1 MSHLKPGSE
10 THFRGTARL
19 EIAGDPLQPVQ
30 AGPRGSAV
38 IDTGGVMSE
47 HHGPDGVVR
56 TDGAI
61 LRYACE
67 GAGRPALVIGSA
79 VYYPRTFSREL
90 RRHLRLAFVDAR
102 HFAAE
107 DGARAPGEISL
118 GTYMS
123 DIERVHDRLGHGRVV
138 LIGHSHHGN
147 LALEYARRHP
157 HRVTHVVM
165 IGSPPVDVDSTVS
178 AAKAYWDQHAS
189 AERKALLQAR
199 LAALRASATEQ
210 MTPQEAFVAQYVAEG
225 PKYWRDPAYDAAP
238 LWQGVPINMRALAAF
253 RAFFADGYALRWDPE
268 HLAAPV
274 LVMTGR
280 YDYAVPPTLWDD
292 PPATPASL
300 TIRLF
305 ERSGHTPQL
314 EEPAAFDR
322 TLLEWLATAAGR

>member
-1 MSHLKPGSE
+1 
-10 THFRGTARL
+10 
-19 EIAGDPLQPVQ
+19 
-30 AGPRGSAV
+30 
-38 IDTGGVMSE
+38 MSE
-47 HHGPDGVVR
+47 HHGPDGIVR

-67 GAGRPALVIGSA
+67 GSGPPALVIGSA
-79 VYYPRTFSREL
+79 VYYPRTFSRDL

-118 GTYMS
+118 DTYMS
-123 DIERVHDRLGHGRVV
+123 DIERLHDHLGCDRVT

-157 HRVTHVVM
+157 DRVTHLVM

-199 LAALRASATEQ
+199 LAALRASATERT
-210 MTPQEAFVAQYVAEG
+210 TPQDAFVAQYVAEG
-225 PKYWRDPAYDAAP
+225 PKYWRDPAYDAAH

-253 RAFFADGYALRWDPE
+253 RAFFADGYAMQSDPGR
-268 HLAAPV
+268 LTAPV

-280 YDYAVPPTLWDD
+280 YDFAVPPTLWNNL
-292 PPATPASL
+292 PATPASL

-305 ERSGHTPQL
+305 EHSGHMPQL

-322 TLLEWLATAAGR
+322 TLLEWLATDAGGRNRGQRRVSAETRLSGSPRSVAQKKAPPKRGQKKDGRGPT